1 MMSARQGQLHLLKRT
16 ARIQILTGIQ
26 SITALLLRSIRSKES
41 GEGVSGAVLDLYDH
55 SITRETGLTTLITM
69 VLTYLLSALNH
80 PRLNR
85 AWKLQAQYLD
95 RQNEEKT
102 KTDICPS
109 QIPSLPRAA
118 FSMSCGACS
127 IHASKSDLWCRVAM
141 HMSCHSSRVEV
152 FQIRDSLPSW
162 LTRGYPEFDSYP
174 WGHHTIA
181 KAGGRYC
188 PTCASENHGMD
199 SKPQACACTQK
210 LNLRTLPQR

>member
-1 MMSARQGQLHLLKRT
+1 M
-16 ARIQILTGIQ
+16 
-26 SITALLLRSIRSKES
+26 
-41 GEGVSGAVLDLYDH
+41 SGAFLDLYDH
-55 SITRETGLTTLITM
+55 SITGETGLTTLITM
-69 VLTYLLSALNH
+69 VLTYLRSALNH

-102 KTDICPS
+102 KTDAMSGQQTERLICPS
-109 QIPSLPRAA
+109 RIPSLPRAA

-127 IHASKSDLWCRVAM
+127 IHASKSGLWCRVAL
-141 HMSCHSSRVEV
+141 HTSCHSSRVEV

-162 LTRGYPEFDSYP
+162 LTSGYPELDSYP

-188 PTCASENHGMD
+188 LTCASENHGMD
-199 SKPQACACTQK
+199 SKPQARACTQK